1 MSEHTSQPQ
10 KDYEDRDIRLR
21 PLVIFIGATLFI
33 TLLTVFAMYALFSS
47 YSRDA
52 QQLNA
57 DLDILIE
64 NNRPTNAVLEGLGEA
79 KVAFASMKAEV
90 DLKLN
95 RYAWVDK
102 ENGVVQVPIERAK
115 ELVVASGLPVR
126 QAVQAAA
133 PEGETLVQAG
143 ERYFA
148 ELGCIACHMGVSG
161 ALGPSLN
168 GGVIGREVELTDG
181 TKFIADEA
189 YIRNSILAPMS
200 QIIVGYAPVMPAF
213 EGVVT
218 DEQLDALVAYIKS
231 LADS

>member
-1 MSEHTSQPQ
+1 
-10 KDYEDRDIRLR
+10 
-21 PLVIFIGATLFI
+21 
-33 TLLTVFAMYALFSS
+33 
-47 YSRDA
+47 
-52 QQLNA
+52 
-57 DLDILIE
+57 
-64 NNRPTNAVLEGLGEA
+64 
-79 KVAFASMKAEV
+79 
-90 DLKLN
+90 
-95 RYAWVDK
+95 
-102 ENGVVQVPIERAK
+102 
-115 ELVVASGLPVR
+115 
-126 QAVQAAA
+126 
-133 PEGETLVQAG
+133 
-143 ERYFA
+143 
-148 ELGCIACHMGVSG
+148 MGVSG